1 MTEEELKARLITN
14 GWEIRNICAIKH
26 LNCAEEVL
34 NQAMPEIYA
43 ITKLSHY
50 ELFVGD
56 LDNSV
61 DTNPGM
67 LIFDYTCWNSYV
79 TKNPD
84 FEKNA
89 EILCTIESYINNMKL
104 KNGFDD

>member
-1 MTEEELKARLITN
+1 MTEEELKARLIAA
-14 GWEIRNICAIKH
+14 GWEIRNICAIKY
-26 LNCAEEVL
+26 LDCAEKVL

-56 LDNSV
+56 VDNSV

-67 LIFDYTCWNSYV
+67 LIFDYTCWNSYII
-79 TKNPD
+79 KNPD

-89 EILCTIESYINNMKL
+89 EILCSIENLINDMKL
-104 KNGFDD
+104 KNGFYD